1 MNGHLT
7 HETPRVRP
15 LRYALGELG
24 LHLPGMAVGTY
35 MVFFYTDVLALPVAM
50 VALARG
56 INSVWDGIN
65 DPIFAHLSDRTRS
78 RWGRRRPWLWS
89 MLPLSLIAWVLFW
102 APPANLGHDALFLW
116 FLGFLLLF
124 ETAATI
130 SWVNYNALFP
140 RLFVTE
146 AQRVRANAVRRALGM
161 VALVGAVALSPLLY
175 GPLGF
180 AGMGLIW
187 AGLGGLAFLVFL
199 LGLRENAATAEETRS
214 HFTRDVRELL
224 KNPAYRLFLG
234 IHMLGT
240 LATGLLMVGM
250 PFYARYS
257 LGLPEAETA
266 LLFAA
271 VFVTAIPGVSAW
283 IFITRRLGAARSW
296 QVGMGWFMVS
306 LLPLAVVAWLP
317 AALAAAALVGFGLS
331 GWWVLGDVVLARI
344 IDDDVRRH
352 GQHRE
357 AMFFGLAAV
366 MARLTGVL
374 NALSFALLT
383 VLFGYVSG
391 VEPGPNPD
399 GAFRFLL
406 VVIPG
411 VSLLL
416 AVGLTGWLTRLLRPA
431 EAAAA

>member
-1 MNGHLT
+1 MNDHLA
-7 HETPRVRP
+7 HEVPRVRP
-15 LRYALGELG
+15 LQFALGELG
-24 LHLPGMAVGTY
+24 LHLPGMAMGTY
-35 MVFFYTDVLALPVAM
+35 MVFFYVDVLALPVAM

-56 INSVWDGIN
+56 INSIWDAIN

-78 RWGRRRPWLWS
+78 RWGRRRPWLWL

-102 APPANLGHDALFLW
+102 APPPNLGQGALFFW

-124 ETAATI
+124 ETVSTI

-187 AGLGGLAFLVFL
+187 AGLGGLAFVLFLV
-199 LGLRENAATAEETRS
+199 GLREDPPTAGDTSS
-214 HFTRDVRELL
+214 HLTRDVRELL
-224 KNPAYRLFLG
+224 KSPAYRLFMG

-240 LATGLLMVGM
+240 LASGLLMAGM

-296 QVGMGWFMVS
+296 QLGMAWFMVS
-306 LLPLAVVAWLP
+306 LVPLAVVDWVP
-317 AALAAAALVGFGLS
+317 AALATAALVGFGLS

-344 IDDDVRRH
+344 IDDDARRH

-366 MARLTGVL
+366 MARLSGVL

-399 GAFRFLL
+399 GAFRFLMVVVPGIAL
-406 VVIPG
+406 V
-411 VSLLL
+411 L
-416 AVGLTGWLTRLLRPA
+416 AVGLTGCLARVLRTA
-431 EAAAA
+431 GARAA

>member
-1 MNGHLT
+1 MNNHLT

-56 INSVWDGIN
+56 INSVWDAIN
-65 DPIFAHLSDRTRS
+65 DPIFAHLSDRTRT
-78 RWGRRRPWLWS
+78 RWGRRRPWLWA

-102 APPANLGHDALFLW
+102 APPANIGHDALFLW
-116 FLGFLLLF
+116 FLAFLLLF

-140 RLFVTE
+140 RLFVSE
-146 AQRVRANAVRRALGM
+146 AQRVRANAIRRALGM
-161 VALVGAVALSPLLY
+161 IALVGAVALSPLLY

-187 AGLGGLAFLVFL
+187 AGLGGLAFLLFL
-199 LGLRENAATAEETRS
+199 LGLREDVPTAEETRS
-214 HFTRDVRELL
+214 HFARDVRELL
-224 KNPAYRLFLG
+224 KDSAYRLFLG

-240 LATGLLMVGM
+240 LATGLLMAGM

-271 VFVTAIPGVSAW
+271 VFLTAIPGVSAW
-283 IFITRRLGAARSW
+283 IFITRRLGATRSW
-296 QVGMGWFMVS
+296 QMGMAWFMAS
-306 LLPLAVVAWLP
+306 LVPLAVVAWVP
-317 AALAAAALVGFGLS
+317 AALATAALIGFGLS
-331 GWWVLGDVVLARI
+331 GWWVLGDVVLAHI
-344 IDDDVRRH
+344 IDDDARRH
-352 GQHRE
+352 GQRRE

-366 MARLTGVL
+366 LARLSGVL
-374 NALSFALLT
+374 NALSFVLLT

-399 GAFRFLL
+399 GAFRFLM

-411 VSLLL
+411 VALLL
-416 AVGLTGWLTRLLRPA
+416 AVGLTGWLRRVLPPA
-431 EAAAA
+431 EARAA